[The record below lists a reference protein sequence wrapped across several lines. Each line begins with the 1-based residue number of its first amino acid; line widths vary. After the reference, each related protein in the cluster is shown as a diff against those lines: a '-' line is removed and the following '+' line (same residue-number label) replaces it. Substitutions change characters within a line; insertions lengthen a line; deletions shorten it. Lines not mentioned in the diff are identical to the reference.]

1 MASNKLELIRSAC
14 ETIENSEKVLAI
26 AYQNQKKFAKRNQEG
41 EGDAQLDY
49 IVKQSKAVWWDLLI
63 KDLAE
68 TIHNKCKEVVKVY
81 EDTDG
86 SLKNEH
92 NALYGQASFQ
102 GKQTIVEV

>member
-1 MASNKLELIRSAC
+1 MASSKLELLRSAC

-41 EGDAQLDY
+41 EHDAQVDY

-63 KDLAE
+63 KDLGE
-68 TIHNKCKEVVKVY
+68 TIHKKSKEVVKVY
-81 EDTDG
+81 EDADG

-92 NALYGQASFQ
+92 NVLYGQ
-102 GKQTIVEV
+102 T